1 MPDRKKPD
9 GRPQKR
15 SGGEGREPRAQA
27 GEARARGERI
37 AKLMARAGLCSR
49 REAETWIA
57 AGRVAVNG
65 RVLASPALNVTAQ
78 DQIAVDGKPLAA
90 PERTRL
96 FLFNKPGGLVTTE
109 RDPEGRQTVFAYV
122 AGRFPELP
130 RLISVGR
137 LDINTEGLL
146 LLTNDGGLA
155 RVLELPTTGWIRRYR
170 VRANGQT
177 DEAALSQLRRGVTVE
192 GVAYAPAEVTLDRAQ
207 GANVWLTLGLRE
219 GKNREVKRLLEHI
232 GLQVNRL
239 IRLSF
244 GPFQLGNLAEGQV
257 EEVGTRVLRDQLGAS
272 LASAAGASFSRPSR
286 ADQQQQLNTCQGL
299 GERKRKHIRALR
311 EERDARSEEAPRR
324 RILRSATEDRKGREV
339 AVERVVPARPARTTP
354 QKSRNARHFGAE
366 RRLTEHAPKPAR
378 PPGKRPGGKAPRSH
392 R

>member
-15 SGGEGREPRAQA
+15 TGGDAREPHAQA

-49 REAETWIA
+49 RDAETWIA
-57 AGRVAVNG
+57 AGRVTVNG
-65 RVLASPALNVTAQ
+65 RVLASPALNVTEQ
-78 DQIAVDGKPLAA
+78 DQIVVDGKPLAA

-96 FLFNKPGGLVTTE
+96 FLFNKPAGLVTTE
-109 RDPEGRQTVFAYV
+109 RDPEGRQTVFTYV

-170 VRANGQT
+170 VRANGRT
-177 DEAALSQLRRGVTVE
+177 DEAALNQLRRGVTVE
-192 GVAYAPAEVTLDRAQ
+192 GVNYAPAEVSLDRAQ
-207 GANVWLTLGLRE
+207 GANLWLTLGLRE

-244 GPFQLGNLAEGQV
+244 GPFQLGNLAEGEV
-257 EEVGTRVLRDQLGAS
+257 EEVGTRVLRDQLGPS

-286 ADQQQQLNTCQGL
+286 ADQQQQLNTSQGL
-299 GERKRKHIRALR
+299 GDRKRKHIRALR

-339 AVERVVPARPARTTP
+339 AVERVVPARPARTP
-354 QKSRNARHFGAE
+354 QQKSRNARRFGAE
-366 RRLTEHAPKPAR
+366 RQQTERPPRPTR
-378 PPGKRPGGKAPRSH
+378 PPGKRPGGKAPR
-392 R
+392 RDG

>member
-1 MPDRKKPD
+1 MPDRNKPQ
-9 GRPQKR
+9 RKAQKR
-15 SGGEGREPRAQA
+15 TQEKAPREKQDA
-27 GEARARGERI
+27 GVQSPHRGERI

-65 RVLASPALNVTAQ
+65 RVLASPALNVTGE
-78 DQIAVDGKPLAA
+78 DKVLVDGKPLEA

-96 FLFNKPGGLVTTE
+96 FLFNKPAGLVTTE
-109 RDPEGRQTVFAYV
+109 RDPEGRPTVFGYV
-122 AGRFPELP
+122 AERFPDLP

-155 RVLELPTTGWIRRYR
+155 RVLELPATGWIRRYR
-170 VRANGQT
+170 VRANGET
-177 DEAALSQLRRGVTVE
+177 DEAALGGLRRGVTVE
-192 GVAYAPAEVTLDRAQ
+192 AVKYAPVEVTLDRVQ
-207 GANVWLTLGLRE
+207 GANIWLTLGLRE

-244 GPFQLGNLAEGQV
+244 GPFQLGHLGDGEV
-257 EEVGTRVLRDQLGAS
+257 EEVKTRVLRDQLGPTLSA
-272 LASAAGASFSRPSR
+272 AAGASFSRPTR
-286 ADQQQQLNTCQGL
+286 AEMQREMNTHSGT
-299 GERKRKHIRALR
+299 GDRKRKHVRTLRA
-311 EERDARSEEAPRR
+311 ERDNQADEAPRR

-339 AVERVVPARPARTTP
+339 AVERVVPTRPSRAAAGPT
-354 QKSRNARHFGAE
+354 RNARRFGAE
-366 RRLTEHAPKPAR
+366 RLAGS
-378 PPGKRPGGKAPRSH
+378 GKRPAGKAPRPK